1 MKVNRIFISVMLLAM
16 ATKVYA
22 GGDSIRVVFQLS
34 RVLATG
40 ESGVGLNGTFNNW
53 GNVSYSSTNGIG
65 FIPLKN
71 VGNNLWRV
79 TVPLAAGVYSYKFI
93 TYSIQ
98 ASGDTLISS
107 WITDP
112 GNPKTDGSGYN
123 NSIINVKDPM
133 LYYVSPMNGKTI
145 GNASAPISALVSW
158 ADNSTIDPSS
168 LSIVVDNVPVANAV
182 QYLDTTNRIIK
193 FIPPSPFTFA
203 SHTVMITISN
213 SSGKSDTAITNFK
226 VTNQVVVAP
235 YTFYFDPSSPGFK
248 LVGKLNSVS
257 VKGQFNNYGS
267 DPLSGPDSDG
277 VYSITENLN
286 IGVPYPYQYIING
299 GQYIDDPDN
308 PVMDNEFQTLAIK
321 RVNPRP
327 VFNLIWPRQG
337 QVFNDG
343 STISIKANLI
353 VSDSNYA
360 IDRGSLNVFLD
371 NVPVPISTI
380 DSVANGVSLQT
391 NNFTLTAGRH
401 EIRLTGSDV
410 KGNTA
415 STIFTIG
422 AFPPNSGF
430 HYVDADSDD
439 NGPGN
444 YKYPPFTPVSSAD
457 IKEIDITSNA
467 TNDSLI
473 FNVVMG
479 AISDYTRM
487 SFEIVNSV
495 GDSLILDPNN
505 AAVQIPAFDGRGV
518 YFIVAP
524 PNSSALAGTENQIYN
539 STDIYSHALSN
550 INVNQDAKT
559 TGIFKFAIPLNLLES
574 VMGSFSH
581 GWYFIAFSYLG
592 NTNGA
597 WKVTNQY
604 GGSFFPEQPNIY
616 DAAFFFNNRIEKRNL
631 SNFNY
636 SFNYGGSRY
645 VKLSSNYR
653 GALLIT
659 PGDISSGLAGKP
671 YVRILTNGGEI
682 RWGDSVRVFVAVSD
696 SNVHSGLLSN
706 GSTNYSLTF
715 VNDTASV
722 NVALN
727 EGENQLVAFVQYGSG
742 QTSYSSKVY
751 FNCIKDHKP
760 NIMISKTIS
769 GGTVTLDATAT
780 TNPDGL
786 PQTFV
791 WSEDRTNPQ
800 PVALSSASAPIVS
813 FSSPLAKGEY
823 FFTLT
828 CTTPKDSSYQRV
840 ALIVDSTG
848 AHFPDISN
856 WHAAWIDSAIIYEVY
871 VKTYTLDGNFR
882 ALTNRIQQIKNLG
895 VNTIWL
901 MPVYPSPQ
909 LSPSNPGYVITN
921 YFDINPAYGTLTDFK
936 NFVDSAHANGIRVMM
951 DYVVNHT
958 HNTHP
963 FMLDAI
969 KFGNASPYRGFYS
982 WNPDGTYQY
991 MFTWYDLPSI
1001 NYDGSDSLRNMNY
1014 LINMAKWWMLNY
1026 NIDGFRCDVAWG
1038 VNDTRKNGPEFWRR
1052 WRLALKTIKPDAF
1065 LLGELDAAQYKP
1077 PQSYFDRKFDG
1088 GYDYSTINALRNAL
1102 SNNVLIKQ
1110 LDSAEAYYASPDYPQ
1125 YAIPMKYIENHD
1137 EPRFISQYS
1146 VAQTQAAATIELT
1159 LPGVPLI
1166 YAGQEVGEPAQR
1178 GLIDWADPNN
1188 LRQFYQKIIS
1198 IRHQFKAFDTGRY
1211 VNLRTSSPDT
1221 VFAFARVADTLSAVV
1236 ASNLTNGTTTFHFF
1250 IDSTLFSLEDGKEY
1264 FLNDLLS
1271 GNVYAVDRHSIGSF
1285 GMTLAPYQT
1294 AVMILADTGFV
1305 TGVKRNESIPAE
1317 YALLQN
1323 YPNPFNPTTNIQFL
1337 IGNHELVHV
1346 VLDVFNILG
1355 QKVRTLVDDY
1365 RPQGTYRVTWD
1376 GKNDAGLPVASGVY
1390 FYVLKANNFV
1400 STKKMILLK

>member
-1 MKVNRIFISVMLLAM
+1 MKVRVLISLVFLTM
-16 ATKVYA
+16 ASTVYA
-22 GGDSIRVVFQLS
+22 GGDSIRVVFQLT

-79 TVPLAAGVYSYKFI
+79 TIPLAAGVYSYKFI

-98 ASGDTLISS
+98 PSGDTLISS

-112 GNPKTDGSGYN
+112 ENPKTDGSGYN

-133 LYYVSPMNGKTI
+133 LYYVSPISGKTI
-145 GNASAPISALVSW
+145 GNANSPITALVSW
-158 ADNSTIDPSS
+158 GDNSAIDPSS
-168 LSIVVDNVPVANAV
+168 LSITVDNVPVANPG

-193 FIPPSPFTFA
+193 YNPPSPFTFA
-203 SHTVMITISN
+203 SHTVLITISN
-213 SSGKSDTAITNFK
+213 KAGKADTVITNFK

-235 YTFYFDPSSPGFK
+235 YTFYFDPLSPNFR

-286 IGVPYPYQYIING
+286 IGVPYPYQFIING

-321 RVNPRP
+321 RVNARP
-327 VFNLIWPRQG
+327 VFKLVWPRQG
-337 QVFNDG
+337 QIFVSGD
-343 STISIKANLI
+343 TISIRAILMM
-353 VSDSNYA
+353 SDSSYA
-360 IDRGSLNVFLD
+360 IDRGSLGAYVD
-371 NVPVPISTI
+371 NLPVSLSMV
-380 DSVANGVSLQT
+380 DSVANGVLIQT
-391 NNFTLTAGRH
+391 GSFILTTGRH
-401 EIRLTGSDV
+401 RIRLTGSDI
-410 KGNTA
+410 KGNAA
-415 STIFTIG
+415 SNGLFTIG
-422 AFPPNSGF
+422 AFPRNSGF
-430 HYVDADSDD
+430 HYVDNDSDD

-444 YKYPPFTPVSSAD
+444 YKYPSFTPVSSSD
-457 IKEIDITSNA
+457 IREIDITSNA

-473 FNVVMG
+473 FNIVMG
-479 AISDYTRM
+479 EVSDYTRISM
-487 SFEIVNSV
+487 EIVNSL
-495 GDSLILDPNN
+495 GDSLIMDPNN
-505 AAVQIPAFDGRGV
+505 AGVQIPSFAGRGV

-524 PNSSALAGTENQIYN
+524 PNSSALAGTENQIYD
-539 STDIYSHALSN
+539 SPDIYAHALSK
-550 INVNQDAKT
+550 INVDQSAKT
-559 TGIFKFAIPLNLLES
+559 TGVFRFAIPLNILET
-574 VMGSFSH
+574 VMGSFSR
-581 GWYFIAFSYLG
+581 GWYFVAYSYLG
-592 NTNGA
+592 NTSGT

-616 DAAFFFNNRIEKRNL
+616 DAAFFFNDQIKKRNL

-636 SFNYGGSRY
+636 SFNYGGSRF
-645 VKLSSNYR
+645 VKLASNYR
-653 GALLIT
+653 GAMLIT
-659 PGDISSGLAGKP
+659 PLEISATLANKP

-682 RWGDSVRVFVAVSD
+682 RWGDTVTVFVAVSD
-696 SNVHSGLLSN
+696 SNIHSGILSN
-706 GSTNYSLTF
+706 GSTNYSLSF

-722 NVALN
+722 SVVLN
-727 EGENQLVAFVQYGSG
+727 EGENQLVASVQYDSN

-760 NIMISKTIS
+760 RIVIQKNISGETIS
-769 GGTVTLDATAT
+769 LDASST

-786 PQTFV
+786 PETFS
-791 WSEDRTNPQ
+791 WSQDRTNPDI
-800 PVALSSASAPIVS
+800 VVLSSVNAPSITFTAPKV
-813 FSSPLAKGEY
+813 KGEY
-823 FFTLT
+823 FFTLN
-828 CTTPKDSSYQRV
+828 CTTAKDSSYQRV

-871 VKTYTLDGNFR
+871 VKTFTLDGNFR

-895 VNTIWL
+895 INTIWL

-921 YFDINPAYGTLTDFK
+921 YFDINPAYGTLRDFK
-936 NFVDSAHANGIRVMM
+936 TFVDSAHANGIRVMM

-982 WNPDGTYQY
+982 WNPDGTYKY

-1001 NYDGSDSLRNMNY
+1001 NYDGTDSVRNMNY
-1014 LINMAKWWMLNY
+1014 LINMARWWMLNY
-1026 NIDGFRCDVAWG
+1026 KIDGFRCDVAWG
-1038 VNDTRKNGPEFWRR
+1038 VNDTRKNGPEFWRN
-1052 WRLALKTIKPDAF
+1052 WRQSLKTIKPDAF
-1065 LLGELDAAQYKP
+1065 LLGELDASVYKA

-1088 GYDYSTINALRNAL
+1088 GYDYLTINALRNAL
-1102 SNNVLIKQ
+1102 SNNLLIRQ
-1110 LDSAEAYYASPDYPQ
+1110 LDSAEAYYASPAYPK
-1125 YAIPMKYIENHD
+1125 YAVPMKYIENHD

-1146 VAQTQAAATIELT
+1146 VAQTQAAATLELT

-1166 YAGQEVGEPAQR
+1166 YAGQEVGETAQR
-1178 GLIDWADPNN
+1178 GLINWTDPDS
-1188 LRQFYQKIIS
+1188 LRSFYKKIVS
-1198 IRHQFKAFDTGRY
+1198 IRRQFKAFDIGKY
-1211 VNLRTSSPDT
+1211 VNLKTSSPDT
-1221 VFAFARVADTLSAVV
+1221 IFAFARVADTLSAVV
-1236 ASNLTNGTTTFHFF
+1236 ASNLTNGTSTFHFF
-1250 IDSTLFSLEDGKEY
+1250 IDSTLFSLQSGKQY
-1264 FLNDLLS
+1264 FLNDLMT
-1271 GNVYAVDRHSIGSF
+1271 GNVYAVDRGSIGGF

-1305 TGVKRNESIPAE
+1305 TGIKKYENLPYKYILE
-1317 YALLQN
+1317 QN
-1323 YPNPFNPTTNIQFL
+1323 YPNPFNPSTSIQFS
-1337 IGNHELVHV
+1337 IGSRGLAHV
-1346 VLDVFNILG
+1346 VLDIYNVLG
-1355 QKVRTLVDDY
+1355 QKVKTLVDDY
-1365 RPQGTYRVTWD
+1365 RSQGTYRVTWD

-1390 FYVLKANNFV
+1390 FYLLKANNFV
-1400 STKKMILLK
+1400 STKKMVLLK